1 MEPGESDAAPA
12 DIQIKHFDYEEVMCI
27 GFPGK
32 IISIDEDNF
41 AKIEIGGTVREVSL
55 DIVDEPVGIGDYVI
69 CHAGYAIH
77 RIDRDLAREKL
88 QFLKEL
94 IDNEIY

>member
-1 MEPGESDAAPA
+1 
-12 DIQIKHFDYEEVMCI
+12 MCI

-41 AKIEIGGTVREVSL
+41 AIIDISGTRREVSL
-55 DIVDEPVGIGDYVI
+55 DLVDDNIIVGDFVI

-77 RIDRDLAREKL
+77 KIDEAMAKEKL
-88 QFLKEL
+88 DLLKEI
-94 IDNEIY
+94 IDDFDNDDEPEEETRTEQ

>member
-1 MEPGESDAAPA
+1 
-12 DIQIKHFDYEEVMCI
+12 MCL

-41 AKIEIGGTVREVSL
+41 AVIDISGTKREVSL
-55 DIVDEPVGIGDYVI
+55 DIVDENVSIGDYLI

-77 RIDRDLAREKL
+77 KIDQAIAEDKL
-88 QFLKEL
+88 ELLKE
-94 IDNEIY
+94 IIENEIY